1 MLIREVIVE
10 AKKLNGSPEYNYASD
25 PLLWMMLLDAA
36 GGLGQNDPE
45 VVLQVVYKRDEVAGV
60 EEPIG
65 PYIAKWKA
73 KHLVRAIRE
82 SVKTRTRTPWREWS
96 KKVKCKMKSAN

>member
-1 MLIREVIVE
+1 MLIRDVVIE

-25 PLLWMMLLDAA
+25 PVLWMMLLDAA

-45 VVLQVVYKRDEVAGV
+45 VILQVVCKRDEVTGF

-73 KHLVRAIRE
+73 KHLARAIQE
-82 SVKTRTRTPWREWS
+82 SVKTRTRTRRREWS
-96 KKVKCKMKSAN
+96 KKVNMWNE